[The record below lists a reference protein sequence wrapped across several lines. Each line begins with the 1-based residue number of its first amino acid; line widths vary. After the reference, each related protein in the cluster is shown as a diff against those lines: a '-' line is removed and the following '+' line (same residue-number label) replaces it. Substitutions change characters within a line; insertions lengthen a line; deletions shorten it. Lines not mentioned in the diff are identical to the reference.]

1 MTHIKR
7 ALAGAAV
14 TGAGAAA
21 LMVAAPAASA
31 APSHAAY
38 NGACGSGYT
47 VVNSTEVGDKGTAYL
62 TYSSATGKNCLVA
75 IRNVAGDP
83 VPMTIYLSRS
93 DTEIHNI
100 YDSGDYRSYAGPSYT
115 DARGTCVD
123 WWGWID
129 GVRFEKAST
138 NCG

>member
-1 MTHIKR
+1 MKR
-7 ALAGAAV
+7 ALAVAAA

-47 VVNSTEVGDKGTAYL
+47 IVNSTEVGDKGTAYL

-93 DTEIHNI
+93 DTEIHDI
-100 YDSGDYRSYAGPSYT
+100 YDSGDYRSYAGPIYT
-115 DARGTCVD
+115 NARGTCVD

-129 GVRFEKAST
+129 GVRFEKANT

>member
-1 MTHIKR
+1 MTYIKR
-7 ALAGAAV
+7 ALAVAAA

-47 VVNSTEVGDKGTAYL
+47 IVNSTEVGDKGTAYL

-93 DTEIHNI
+93 DTEIHDI
-100 YDSGDYRSYAGPSYT
+100 YDSGDYRSYAGPIYT
-115 DARGTCVD
+115 NARGTCVD

-129 GVRFEKAST
+129 GVRFEKANT

>member
-1 MTHIKR
+1 MKR
-7 ALAGAAV
+7 ALAVAAV

-75 IRNVAGDP
+75 IRNVAGEP

-100 YDSGDYRSYAGPSYT
+100 YDSGDYRSYAGPIYT
-115 DARGTCVD
+115 NARGTCVD

-129 GVRFEKAST
+129 GARFGKANT

>member
-1 MTHIKR
+1 MKR
-7 ALAGAAV
+7 ALAAAAV

-31 APSHAAY
+31 APPHAAY

-83 VPMTIYLSRS
+83 IPMTIYLSRS

-100 YDSGDYRSYAGPSYT
+100 YDSGDYRSYAGPIYT

-129 GVRFEKAST
+129 GVRFEKANT

>member
-7 ALAGAAV
+7 ALAVTAA

-62 TYSSATGKNCLVA
+62 TYSSATGKNCLAA

-100 YDSGDYRSYAGPSYT
+100 YDSGDYRSYAGPIYT

-123 WWGWID
+123 WWGWIG
-129 GVRFEKAST
+129 GVRFEKANT

>member
-1 MTHIKR
+1 MSHLKR
-7 ALAGAAV
+7 ALAIAAV
-14 TGAGAAA
+14 TGAGTVALMAAA
-21 LMVAAPAASA
+21 PGASA
-31 APSHAAY
+31 AASRVAY

-75 IRNVAGDP
+75 IRNVAGEP
-83 VPMTIYLSRS
+83 VPMSIYLSRS
-93 DTEIHNI
+93 DTEIHDI
-100 YDSGDYRSYAGPSYT
+100 YDSGNYHSYAGPIYVS
-115 DARGTCVD
+115 ARGTCVD

-129 GVRFEKAST
+129 GVRFEKAET